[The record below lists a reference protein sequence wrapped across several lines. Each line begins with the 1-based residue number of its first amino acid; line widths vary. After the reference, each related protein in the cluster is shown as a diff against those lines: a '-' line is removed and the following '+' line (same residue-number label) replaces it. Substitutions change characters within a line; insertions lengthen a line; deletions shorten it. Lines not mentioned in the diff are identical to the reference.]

1 LKLQC
6 SASSNFKIQVQPP
19 ALAIGN
25 LVNLL
30 GETHAFCSP
39 SQNDSQLQK
48 HLCVQKSTQTFSH
61 LGDMMIGADALH
73 GAHLV
78 KKRAT

>member
-6 SASSNFKIQVQPP
+6 SASSNFKIQVKPP
-19 ALAIGN
+19 SLAIGN

-39 SQNDSQLQK
+39 SQNDGQLQK
-48 HLCVQKSTQTFSH
+48 HLFTQKTTQALSH
-61 LGDMMIGADALH
+61 LGDMMIGADALQRP
-73 GAHLV
+73 HLV
-78 KKRAT
+78 KEKAT